1 MMFMGRR
8 SLSLSLILTLG
19 VLPAS
24 AGAQTE
30 ELSDPRPAPT
40 ASAPASARA
49 ARAVS
54 VTRRVLDSGPRTAPL
69 TAGVGSGY
77 GYTESVLGQQDRHHR
92 LLGSLLLEG
101 APLGWLGLGLRLDG
115 RYDRHGFDQGPA
127 DDGWVGEPRLY
138 ARADRA
144 LSSTLSG
151 GVRATLFFPGAQAPS
166 WTPGATSTDLLALIT
181 HADQRVKVSGNAGY
195 RLDRS
200 ARSAMDPSQYMPGDR
215 LALGVSDFDAVLL
228 GAAASYDVGDWQL
241 FGEWSWEALVGSGA
255 PSASRWPMRLGAG
268 GRTPV
273 SRSMDLEVML
283 EASPSGRPS
292 MAAADPLVPVPP
304 RLAVMA
310 GLLVPLGSQE
320 ARPLPAPPVD
330 RPMTTAPAPVPSVS
344 VNLTAAGMLPADAT
358 VVLERPGDN
367 RTFADDGEGQFT
379 LSDVAPGPGT
389 VVVRAAGHEDSRTP
403 VQLRSGEPAAVEVA
417 LIRKLPSGQI
427 RGTVRSFQGRS
438 VAATVQVTADGGQGE
453 PVPELRSEG
462 GRFQLDVPPGRY
474 QVLIEAPGHAP
485 QTRSVVVE
493 KNGVTVLNV
502 DLRPGR

>member
-1 MMFMGRR
+1 MKHPGGPA
-8 SLSLSLILTLG
+8 LSLLSILALG
-19 VLPAS
+19 VMPS
-24 AGAQTE
+24 AAQAQTE
-30 ELSDPRPAPT
+30 ELSDPRPEPA
-40 ASAPASARA
+40 ASAPASPRA
-49 ARAVS
+49 ARAVT
-54 VTRRVLDSGPRTAPL
+54 VNRRVIDSGPRATPF
-69 TAGVGSGY
+69 TAGLGSGY

-101 APLGWLGLGLRLDG
+101 APLDWLGLGLRLDG
-115 RYDRHGFDQGPA
+115 RYDRHGFGQGPS
-127 DDGWVGEPRLY
+127 DDGWIGEPRLY

-144 LSSTLSG
+144 LSPTLSG
-151 GVRATLFFPGAQAPS
+151 GLRATLFFPGAQAPS
-166 WTPGATSTDLLALIT
+166 WTPGATSADLLALIT
-181 HADQRVKVSGNAGY
+181 HADRRLKVSGNAGY

-200 ARSAMDPSQYMPGDR
+200 ARSAMNPSQYMPGDR

-228 GAAASYDVGDWQL
+228 GAGASYDVGDWQL
-241 FGEWSWEALVGSGA
+241 FGEWSWDALVGSGA

-292 MAAADPLVPVPP
+292 MAAGDPLVPVPT

-310 GLLVPLGSQE
+310 GLLLPLGGDQP
-320 ARPLPAPPVD
+320 RPPAPTIERPV
-330 RPMTTAPAPVPSVS
+330 AKGPAPVPTVS
-344 VNLTAAGMLPADAT
+344 VTLTATGLLPADAT

-367 RTFADDGEGQFT
+367 RSFADDGEGHFT
-379 LSDVAPGPGT
+379 LSDVAPGPAT
-389 VVVRAAGHEDSRTP
+389 VVVRAGGHEDSRTP
-403 VQLRSGEPAAVEVA
+403 VQLRPGEPAAVEVA

-427 RGTVRSFQGRS
+427 RGTVRSFQGRG
-438 VAATVQVTADGGQGE
+438 VAATVQVTADAGQSA
-453 PVPELRSEG
+453 PIPQLRSEG

-474 QVLIEAPGHAP
+474 QVLIEAPGHSP

-502 DLRPGR
+502 DLRPER